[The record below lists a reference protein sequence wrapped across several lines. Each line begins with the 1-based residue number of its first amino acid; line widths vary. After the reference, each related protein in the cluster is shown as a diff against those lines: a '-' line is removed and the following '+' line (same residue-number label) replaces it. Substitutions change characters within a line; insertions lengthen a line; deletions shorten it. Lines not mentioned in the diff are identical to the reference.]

1 MEVGELQS
9 IALRLRT
16 ARLDSGVHLVDAA
29 GELDLYSAPALL
41 DTVERL
47 FEGGARTLVLDLTRT
62 SFMDSTGAGVLV
74 ASTKLMRSG
83 GGELYIVAPH
93 RAIASVLD
101 MTGLRAFLSVVP
113 KVSDALPHA

>member
-1 MEVGELQS
+1 VEVAELQS
-9 IALRLRT
+9 IQLRLRT
-16 ARLDSGVHLVDAA
+16 ARLGNGVLLVDAA
-29 GELDLYSAPALL
+29 GELDLYSAPALQ

-74 ASTKLMRSG
+74 VSTKLMRSG

-101 MTGLRAFLSVVP
+101 ITGLRSFLSVVP
-113 KVSDALPHA
+113 TVSDAVPNA